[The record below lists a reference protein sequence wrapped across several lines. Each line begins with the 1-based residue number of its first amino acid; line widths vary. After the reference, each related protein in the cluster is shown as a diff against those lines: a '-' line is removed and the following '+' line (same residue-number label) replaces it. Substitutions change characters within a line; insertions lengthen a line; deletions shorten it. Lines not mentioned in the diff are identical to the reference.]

1 MELTFQE
8 YRARRIVNVHKHV
21 DGPWFW
27 GKYTAHPYVGCR
39 SGCEFC
45 YARGSR
51 YLGQRDPDTFD
62 SVIQVKINAVELLR
76 KELPSLEREILSVGD
91 WQQPAEGRYRLSRG
105 MLEVVHDLGFP
116 LYINERSPLV
126 TRDLDLL
133 VEINRKTW
141 VGVAFSISNIDPALK
156 QAFEPHS
163 PGVRSRLQA
172 MRELADAGILVG
184 ASMMP
189 VLPFIGDDEK
199 HLEDTIRAVK
209 DHGGSFVLGGGLTM
223 DGVQAKR
230 TLAAACRYDPAQE
243 EHWRKLYGWAVG
255 GKPNYSPP
263 SAYNARL
270 GLLVREL
277 CTRHGILD
285 RMPRYIEPGPLAINK
300 RIAERLFLKTYDLEL
315 EQAQPYR
322 QWAYR
327 KAAWAVDEWPESI
340 ADLFD
345 ARGEAG
351 LRELPGVGKSLA
363 KQVEAWLQETRVD
376 LEGEDR

>member
-1 MELTFQE
+1 MELEFQE
-8 YRARRIVNVHKHV
+8 YRARKIVNVHKHV

-45 YARGSR
+45 YVRGSR
-51 YLGQRDPDTFD
+51 YLGRRDPDTFD
-62 SVIQVKINAVELLR
+62 TLIQVKVNAVELLR
-76 KELPSLEREILSVGD
+76 NELSQLAHEVISCGD
-91 WQQPAEGRYRLSRG
+91 WQRPAEDRYRLSRG
-105 MLEVVHDLGFP
+105 MLEVVLDLGFP

-133 VEINRKTW
+133 VEINRKAW
-141 VGVAFSISNIDPALK
+141 VGVAFSISSVDPALK
-156 QAFEPHS
+156 RAFEPHS
-163 PGVRSRLQA
+163 PGVKSRLQA

-189 VLPFIGDDEK
+189 VLPFVGDDKK
-199 HLEDTIRAVK
+199 HLEDTIRAIR

-223 DGVQAKR
+223 DSVQARR
-230 TLAAACRYDPAQE
+230 TLAAAYRYDPAQE
-243 EHWRKLYGWAVG
+243 EHWRRLYDWEVG

-263 SAYNARL
+263 PAYNARL

-277 CTRHGILD
+277 CARHGILD
-285 RMPRYIEPGPLAINK
+285 RMPRYVEPGPLAINK

-315 EQAQPYR
+315 EQAQAYR

-345 ARGEAG
+345 AHGEAG
-351 LRELPGVGKSLA
+351 LRELPGIGKSLA
-363 KQVEAWLQETRVD
+363 RQIGEWLHETRVD
-376 LEGEDR
+376 LEGDDR